1 MEVALMP
8 FGPLLAA
15 LAEIHDPRRRQGQRY
30 SLSHL
35 LLFSVLAVLAGATS
49 YQKIITFIAVQ
60 RDRLNTAF
68 GACFR
73 RAPAVNTLR
82 RLFLALERD
91 DLEAAFRRHAQ
102 ELNGTVRMTGK
113 RTIALDGKTLRG
125 SFDHLNDQKAAHVL
139 SAFASD
145 AALILA
151 HREVAGAPGEIPAVP
166 TLITELGL
174 TGVLFTADALHC
186 QKDAFTR
193 AAETDNA
200 LLVQVK
206 QNQPTLH
213 DTLAGLCVRQQPL
226 DSHETVDRR
235 RHGRQEHRLVEVFDT
250 AGQLNA
256 EWQPL
261 IACVARVSRLTFEK
275 DTRTGLW
282 PSREEIGFYACQI
295 RLDAET
301 LARAVRSHW
310 GIENRDHYVRDV
322 TLGEDDSRIRKSPG
336 AMARIRST
344 ALNILRAKGI
354 QNVSQALYVNALNFD
369 QLLALGSS

>member
-1 MEVALMP
+1 MP

-15 LAEIHDPRRRQGQRY
+15 LEGIHDPRRPQGQRY

-60 RDRLNTAF
+60 RDRLNAAF
-68 GACFR
+68 GAGLR

-82 RLFLALERD
+82 RLFLTLDQD
-91 DLEAAFRRHAQ
+91 DLEGAFRRHAQ
-102 ELNGTVRMTGK
+102 ELNGTVPLTGK

-125 SFDHLNDQKAAHVL
+125 SFDHLNDRKAAHVL

-151 HREVAGAPGEIPAVP
+151 HMEVAGAPGEIPAVP
-166 TLITELGL
+166 MLITGLGVS
-174 TGVLFTADALHC
+174 GVRFTADALHC
-186 QKDAFTR
+186 QKDSFAR
-193 AAETDNA
+193 AAETDNG

-213 DTLAGLCVRQQPL
+213 ETLAKLCARQQPF
-226 DSHETVDRR
+226 DRHETVDRR

-250 AGQLNA
+250 AGQLDP

-275 DTRTGLW
+275 DTRSGLW
-282 PSREEIGFYACQI
+282 PSRAEIGCYACQI
-295 RLDAET
+295 RLDAKT

-322 TLGEDDSRIRKSPG
+322 TLGEDASRIRQKPG
-336 AMARIRST
+336 GMARIRSA
-344 ALNILRAKGI
+344 ALNILRANGVR
-354 QNVSQALYVNALNFD
+354 NVSQALYVNALNLD
-369 QLLALGSS
+369 RLLALGSS

>member
-15 LAEIHDPRRRQGQRY
+15 LDEIRDPRRPQGQRY

-60 RDRLNTAF
+60 RDRLNAAF
-68 GACFR
+68 GAGLR

-82 RLFLALERD
+82 HLFLTLD
-91 DLEAAFRRHAQ
+91 DLEGAFRRHAH
-102 ELNGTVRMTGK
+102 ELNGTVQVTGK

-125 SFDHLNDQKAAHVL
+125 SFDHLNDRKAAHVL

-151 HREVAGAPGEIPAVP
+151 HMEVAGAPGEIPAVP
-166 TLITELGL
+166 TLITELGVS
-174 TGVLFTADALHC
+174 GVLFTADALHC
-186 QKDAFTR
+186 QKDSFTR
-193 AAETDNA
+193 AAETDNG

-213 DTLAGLCVRQQPL
+213 DTLAKLCAEHHPF

-250 AGQLNA
+250 SWTPSG
-256 EWQPL
+256 
-261 IACVARVSRLTFEK
+261 SR
-275 DTRTGLW
+275 
-282 PSREEIGFYACQI
+282 
-295 RLDAET
+295 
-301 LARAVRSHW
+301 
-310 GIENRDHYVRDV
+310 
-322 TLGEDDSRIRKSPG
+322 
-336 AMARIRST
+336 
-344 ALNILRAKGI
+344 
-354 QNVSQALYVNALNFD
+354 
-369 QLLALGSS
+369 